1 MEMNKRGH
9 RKRIVG
15 VVCSDKMS
23 KTISVKVE
31 KLVKHPLYGKYIKR
45 VTVYK
50 AHDEERKAKVGD
62 KVEIMETRPIS
73 KTKHWRVVRVL
84 GEAV

>member
-1 MEMNKRGH
+1 MEKRSQ

-15 VVCSDKMS
+15 IVYSDKMD

-31 KLVKHPLYGKYIKR
+31 KLVRHPVYGKYVKR

-50 AHDEERKAKVGD
+50 AHDEEKKARVGD
-62 KVEIMETRPIS
+62 KVEITETRPIS
-73 KTKHWRVVRVL
+73 KTKRWRLVRIL
-84 GEAV
+84 GEAA

>member
-1 MEMNKRGH
+1 MEKRRP

-15 VVCSDKMS
+15 IVSSDKMD

-31 KLVKHPLYGKYIKR
+31 KLVKHPIYGKYVKR

-50 AHDEERKAKVGD
+50 AHDEEKKAKVGD
-62 KVEIMETRPIS
+62 KVEITETRPIS
-73 KTKHWRVVRVL
+73 KTKRWRLVRIL
-84 GEAV
+84 GEAA

>member
-1 MEMNKRGH
+1 MEKRNQ

-15 VVCSDKMS
+15 VVSSDKMD

-31 KLVKHPLYGKYIKR
+31 KLVRHPIYGKYVKR

-50 AHDEERKAKVGD
+50 AHDEEKKARVGD

-73 KTKHWRVVRVL
+73 KTKCWRLVRIL
-84 GEAV
+84 GEAA

>member
-1 MEMNKRGH
+1 MEKRNQ

-15 VVCSDKMS
+15 VVSSDKMD

-31 KLVKHPLYGKYIKR
+31 KLVRHPIHGKYVKR

-50 AHDEERKAKVGD
+50 AHDEEKKARVGD
-62 KVEIMETRPIS
+62 KVEITGTRPIS
-73 KTKHWRVVRVL
+73 KTKRWRLVRIL
-84 GEAV
+84 GEAA

>member
-1 MEMNKRGH
+1 MEKRSQ

-15 VVCSDKMS
+15 VVSSDKMD

-31 KLVKHPLYGKYIKR
+31 KLVRHPVYGKYVKR

-50 AHDEERKAKVGD
+50 AHDEEKKARVGD
-62 KVEIMETRPIS
+62 KVEITETRPIS
-73 KTKHWRVVRVL
+73 KTKRWRLVRIL
-84 GEAV
+84 GEAA

>member
-1 MEMNKRGH
+1 MEKRRP

-15 VVCSDKMS
+15 IVSSDKMD

-31 KLVKHPLYGKYIKR
+31 KLVKHPIYGKYVKR

-50 AHDEERKAKVGD
+50 AHDEEKKARVGD
-62 KVEIMETRPIS
+62 KVEITETRPIS
-73 KTKHWRVVRVL
+73 KTKRWRLVRIL
-84 GEAV
+84 GEAA

>member
-1 MEMNKRGH
+1 MEKRRQ

-15 VVCSDKMS
+15 VVSSDKMD

-31 KLVKHPLYGKYIKR
+31 KLVRHPIYGKYVKR

-50 AHDEERKAKVGD
+50 AHDEEKKARVGD
-62 KVEIMETRPIS
+62 KVEITETRPIS
-73 KTKHWRVVRVL
+73 KTKRWRLVRIL
-84 GEAV
+84 GEAA